1 MAPLFRL
8 YHGKK
13 NGARKAGR
21 EMGRSGG
28 REVIAGAAQVEAG
41 RQELDYC
48 CCGGNGEG
56 KRPSSKM
63 VN

>member
-1 MAPLFRL
+1 
-8 YHGKK
+8 
-13 NGARKAGR
+13 
-21 EMGRSGG
+21 MGRSGG
-28 REVIAGAAQVEAG
+28 REVTAGAAQVEAG
-41 RQELDYC
+41 RRELDYC